1 MRTKSSIEDLFASS
15 AIIVVGAV
23 SQSVAWPDFTGTK
36 RFIVYKVGSVRD
48 WQGRVR
54 RVKSCISGFG
64 ESCDVSLTRLWL
76 GGKSLVSSATQ
87 RVAAASE
94 NVRDTLYSIR
104 FPRPAMAIS
113 VSHSSQ
119 GKFQR
124 FLNTRRMTFLQD
136 SGSTCSLAG
145 ANKPPIVALLHH
157 VHNVSL
163 VQLHLV
169 DQDRKK
175 TNEKATSSSFCGL

>member
-1 MRTKSSIEDLFASS
+1 M
-15 AIIVVGAV
+15 
-23 SQSVAWPDFTGTK
+23 
-36 RFIVYKVGSVRD
+36 
-48 WQGRVR
+48 
-54 RVKSCISGFG
+54 KSCISGFG

-113 VSHSSQ
+113 VSHSSR

-157 VHNVSL
+157 VHNVSF

-169 DQDRKK
+169 GGHGNTEGQHERR
-175 TNEKATSSSFCGL
+175 NYLVVVLWFVVVEGSEGGRFWLSSSVGHGGARPRDFGGQVLVTLN